1 MRSTLAPN
9 PCDSALPA
17 PFELPPVL
25 VGLGCVA
32 VDAAVSDE
40 DDVVRSLEVA
50 ELVGSPMVETTLVR
64 VIVAGGTPPVVDR
77 VAGGGSV
84 VLACTVRSTTPN
96 KPLISLSSPSID
108 TASN

>member
-1 MRSTLAPN
+1 MIAK
-9 PCDSALPA
+9 SAPA
-17 PFELPPVL
+17 PKPFTPRALLEAPVLL
-25 VGLGCVA
+25 VGLGCTA

-40 DDVVRSLEVA
+40 DDVVGSLVVA

-108 TASN
+108 TLCA